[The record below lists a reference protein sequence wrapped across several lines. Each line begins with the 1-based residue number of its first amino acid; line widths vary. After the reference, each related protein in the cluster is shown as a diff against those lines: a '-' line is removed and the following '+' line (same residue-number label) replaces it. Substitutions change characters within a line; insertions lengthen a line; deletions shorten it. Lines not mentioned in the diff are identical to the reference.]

1 MEETLEFAMKK
12 ISELE
17 RKLENYYQL
26 LFIENELDFILRGS
40 YLVEDEL
47 NKVISGNYEINI

>member
-1 MEETLEFAMKK
+1 MEETLELAMKK

-40 YLVEDEL
+40 YIVEDEL
-47 NKVISGNYEINI
+47 SKVISGNYEPNT

>member
-1 MEETLEFAMKK
+1 MEETVELAMKK

-17 RKLENYYQL
+17 RKLENYYQI

-40 YLVEDEL
+40 YIVEDEL
-47 NKVISGNYEINI
+47 SKVISGNYELST

>member
-1 MEETLEFAMKK
+1 MEETLELAMKK

-40 YLVEDEL
+40 YIVEDEL
-47 NKVISGNYEINI
+47 SKVISGNYELNT